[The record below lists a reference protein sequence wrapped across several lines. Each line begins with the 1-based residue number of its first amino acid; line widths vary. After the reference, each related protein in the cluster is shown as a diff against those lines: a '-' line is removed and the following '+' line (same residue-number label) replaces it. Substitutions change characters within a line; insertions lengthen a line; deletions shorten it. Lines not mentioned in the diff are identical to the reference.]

1 MDTGETDGESVDQTE
16 LTRNGI
22 QWVALVYITINL
34 MGSYKKEF
42 LAVTSLCV

>member
-16 LTRNGI
+16 LAHNRI
-22 QWVALVYITINL
+22 QRVALVHITINL

-42 LAVTSLCV
+42 LIVTSLCV